1 MDGAAAKDTVELL
14 ILFSS
19 LMDYWTKSKHVSYD
33 VAEVINWDRSHRE
46 DAAHLQS
53 ISLDHP
59 NFALHGESSTI
70 ETSALLYDVLCI
82 CQHFLLWENRDG
94 HLKLQWQA
102 SAGMLPCLQL
112 W

>member
-19 LMDYWTKSKHVSYD
+19 LMYYWTKSKHVSYD
-33 VAEVINWDRSHRE
+33 VAEVINWDRSHQE

-70 ETSALLYDVLCI
+70 ETSALRYDVLCI

-94 HLKLQWQA
+94 RLKLQWQA